1 MTENNENL
9 SSGEVKVL
17 DTPKSEANWY
27 VASTQSGHE
36 NKVKTNLENRIKQ
49 RPELE
54 ELIKQ
59 TLVAEIEIDVMGKD
73 GMPSGKKKMKNLYP
87 GYVFIE
93 MKMSDEAWFVVRNTP
108 GVTGFIG
115 SSGRGAKPFPV
126 PTEEIEPVLK
136 RLGLI
141 NSSMYDRYQV
151 SDQVR
156 VVHGSLEGTHGKI
169 LAIDKE
175 TGLVKLETV
184 FFGRPTVLEVDFADI
199 EKE

>member
-1 MTENNENL
+1 MTDNTNVNNTVEK
-9 SSGEVKVL
+9 KVYGT
-17 DTPKSEANWY
+17 DWY

-36 NKVKTNLENRIKQ
+36 NKVKVNLERRIEQ
-49 RPELE
+49 APELKDF
-54 ELIKQ
+54 IRQ
-59 TLVAEIEIDVMGKD
+59 ILVAEIEIDVMGKD
-73 GMPSGKKKMKNLYP
+73 GLPSGKKKMKNLYP

-93 MKMSDEAWFVVRNTP
+93 MKMGDEAWFVVRNTP

-136 RLGLI
+136 RLGLVD
-141 NSSMYDRYQV
+141 SSMYDRYQV
-151 SDQVR
+151 GDEVR

-169 LAIDKE
+169 LDINKDS
-175 TGLVKLETV
+175 GIVKLETV

>member
-1 MTENNENL
+1 MIENQDNINL
-9 SSGEVKVL
+9 SSATEEV
-17 DTPKSEANWY
+17 KSEASWY

-36 NKVKTNLENRIKQ
+36 NKVKENLNRRMEQNSDLLKFIKQ
-49 RPELE
+49 
-54 ELIKQ
+54 I
-59 TLVAEIEIDVMGKD
+59 LVAEIEIDVLKD
-73 GMPSGKKKMKNLYP
+73 GLPTGKKKKKNLYP

-93 MKMSDEAWFVVRNTP
+93 MKMSDEAWFEVRNTP

-141 NSSMYDRYQV
+141 NQSMYDRYQPGDKV
-151 SDQVR
+151 K
-156 VVHGSLEGTHGKI
+156 VVHGSLEGTHGAI
-169 LAIDKE
+169 LGINKDNG
-175 TGLVKLETV
+175 TVTLETI
-184 FFGRPTVLEVDFADI
+184 FFGRPTQLEVDFADI

>member
-1 MTENNENL
+1 MIENNMNTPINGDE
-9 SSGEVKVL
+9 EKL
-17 DTPKSEANWY
+17 DGTSWY

-36 NKVKTNLENRIKQ
+36 NKVKGYLLHRIERSEELKNYIKQ
-49 RPELE
+49 
-54 ELIKQ
+54 I
-59 TLVAEIEIDVMGKD
+59 LVAEVEVDVLKD
-73 GMPSGKKKMKNLYP
+73 GLPTGKKKMKNLYP

-93 MKMSDEAWFVVRNTP
+93 MRMSDEAWFVVRNTP

-141 NSSMYDRYQV
+141 DSSMYDRYQV
-151 SDQVR
+151 GDDVR
-156 VVHGSLEGTHGKI
+156 VAHGSLEGTRGRI
-169 LAIDKE
+169 LDIDKN

-184 FFGRPTVLEVDFADI
+184 FFGRPTELEVDFADI

>member
-1 MTENNENL
+1 MVENKDNSTLNGEETVKTET
-9 SSGEVKVL
+9 S
-17 DTPKSEANWY
+17 WY

-36 NKVKTNLENRIKQ
+36 NKVKSNLENRIVNT
-49 RPELE
+49 PELNE
-54 ELIKQ
+54 FIKQ
-59 TLVAEIEIDVMGKD
+59 ILVAEIELDVMGKD
-73 GMPSGKKKMKNLYP
+73 GLPSGKKKMKNLYP

-151 SDQVR
+151 DDEVR
-156 VVHGSLEGTHGKI
+156 VVHGSLEGTHGRI
-169 LAIDKE
+169 LDIDKT
-175 TGLVKLETV
+175 TGIIKLETV

>member
-1 MTENNENL
+1 MVENKDNLTLNGEETVKTE
-9 SSGEVKVL
+9 
-17 DTPKSEANWY
+17 TNWY

-36 NKVKTNLENRIKQ
+36 NKVKSNLENRIVNT
-49 RPELE
+49 PELNE
-54 ELIKQ
+54 FIKQ
-59 TLVAEIEIDVMGKD
+59 ILVAEIELDVMGKD
-73 GMPSGKKKMKNLYP
+73 GLPSGKKKMKNLYP

-151 SDQVR
+151 DDEVR
-156 VVHGSLEGTHGKI
+156 VVHGSLEGTHGRI
-169 LAIDKE
+169 LDIDKT
-175 TGLVKLETV
+175 TGIIKLETV

>member
-1 MTENNENL
+1 MIENNENL
-9 SSGEVKVL
+9 NNPVENTEEKVK
-17 DTPKSEANWY
+17 DGTSWY

-36 NKVKTNLENRIKQ
+36 NKVKGYLLTRIARMEHLADYIHQ
-49 RPELE
+49 
-54 ELIKQ
+54 I
-59 TLVAEIEIDVMGKD
+59 LVAEIEVDVLKD
-73 GMPSGKKKMKNLYP
+73 GLPSGKKKMKNLYP

-151 SDQVR
+151 GDEVR
-156 VVHGSLEGTHGKI
+156 VAHGSLEGTHGRI
-169 LAIDKE
+169 LAIDKNS
-175 TGLVKLETV
+175 GLVKLETV
-184 FFGRPTVLEVDFADI
+184 FFGRPTELEVDFADI
-199 EKE
+199 EKA

>member
-1 MTENNENL
+1 MIENQDNLNMSSVTE
-9 SSGEVKVL
+9 EV
-17 DTPKSEANWY
+17 KSEASWY

-36 NKVKTNLENRIKQ
+36 NKVKENLIRRMEQNSDLLKFIKQ
-49 RPELE
+49 
-54 ELIKQ
+54 I
-59 TLVAEIEIDVMGKD
+59 LVAEIEIDVLKD
-73 GMPSGKKKMKNLYP
+73 GLPTGKKKMKNLYP

-93 MKMSDEAWFVVRNTP
+93 MKMSDEAWFEVRNTP

-141 NSSMYDRYQV
+141 NQSMYDRYQPGDKV
-151 SDQVR
+151 K
-156 VVHGSLEGTHGKI
+156 VVHGSLEGTHGAI
-169 LAIDKE
+169 LGINKDNG
-175 TGLVKLETV
+175 TVTLETI
-184 FFGRPTVLEVDFADI
+184 FFGRPTQLEVDFADI

>member
-1 MTENNENL
+1 MIENQDNINL
-9 SSGEVKVL
+9 SSAPEEV
-17 DTPKSEANWY
+17 KSEASWY

-36 NKVKTNLENRIKQ
+36 NKVKENLIRRMEQNSDLLKFIKQ
-49 RPELE
+49 
-54 ELIKQ
+54 I
-59 TLVAEIEIDVMGKD
+59 LVAEIEIDVLKD
-73 GMPSGKKKMKNLYP
+73 GLPTGKKKMKNLYP

-93 MKMSDEAWFVVRNTP
+93 MKMSDEAWFEVRNTP

-141 NSSMYDRYQV
+141 NQSMYDRYQPGDKV
-151 SDQVR
+151 K
-156 VVHGSLEGTHGKI
+156 VVHGSLEGTHGAI
-169 LAIDKE
+169 LGINKDNG
-175 TGLVKLETV
+175 TVTLETI
-184 FFGRPTVLEVDFADI
+184 FFGRPTQLEVDFADI

>member
-1 MTENNENL
+1 MIENQDNINMSSATE
-9 SSGEVKVL
+9 EV
-17 DTPKSEANWY
+17 KSEASWY

-36 NKVKTNLENRIKQ
+36 NKVKENLIRRMEQNSDLLKFIKQ
-49 RPELE
+49 
-54 ELIKQ
+54 I
-59 TLVAEIEIDVMGKD
+59 LVAEIEIDVLKD
-73 GMPSGKKKMKNLYP
+73 GLPTGKKKMKNLYP

-93 MKMSDEAWFVVRNTP
+93 MKMSDEAWFEVRNTP

-141 NSSMYDRYQV
+141 NQSMYDRYQPGDKV
-151 SDQVR
+151 K
-156 VVHGSLEGTHGKI
+156 VVHGSLEGTHGAI
-169 LAIDKE
+169 LGINKDNG
-175 TGLVKLETV
+175 TVTLETI
-184 FFGRPTVLEVDFADI
+184 FFGRPTQLEVDFADI

>member
-1 MTENNENL
+1 MIDNNENL
-9 SSGEVKVL
+9 TIAPASDDSKEG
-17 DTPKSEANWY
+17 TSWY

-36 NKVKTNLENRIKQ
+36 NKVKGYLLNRIARSEDLNKYIFQ
-49 RPELE
+49 
-54 ELIKQ
+54 I
-59 TLVAEIEIDVMGKD
+59 LVAEIEVDVLKD
-73 GMPSGKKKMKNLYP
+73 NVPTGKKKMKNLYP

-93 MKMSDEAWFVVRNTP
+93 MKMSDESWFVVRNTP

-151 SDQVR
+151 GDEVK
-156 VVHGSLEGTHGKI
+156 VAHGSLEGTHGRI
-169 LAIDKE
+169 LSIDKE

-184 FFGRPTVLEVDFADI
+184 FFGRPTELEVDFADI

>member
-1 MTENNENL
+1 MIENNVN
-9 SSGEVKVL
+9 
-17 DTPKSEANWY
+17 TPVNDGVEKDGTSWY

-36 NKVKTNLENRIKQ
+36 NKVKGYLLHRIERSEELKDYIKQ
-49 RPELE
+49 
-54 ELIKQ
+54 I
-59 TLVAEIEIDVMGKD
+59 LVAEVEIDVLKD
-73 GMPSGKKKMKNLYP
+73 GLPTGKKKMKNLYP

-93 MKMSDEAWFVVRNTP
+93 MRMSDEAWFVVRNTP

-141 NSSMYDRYQV
+141 DSSMYDRYQV
-151 SDQVR
+151 GDDVR
-156 VVHGSLEGTHGKI
+156 VTHGSLEGTHGRI
-169 LAIDKE
+169 LNIDKT

-184 FFGRPTVLEVDFADI
+184 FFGRPTELEVDFADI
-199 EKE
+199 EKV

>member
-1 MTENNENL
+1 MEENKDIL
-9 SSGEVKVL
+9 VAGEEA
-17 DTPKSEANWY
+17 PKSEKSWY

-36 NKVKTNLENRIKQ
+36 NKVKANLEMRIINK
-49 RPELE
+49 PELAE
-54 ELIKQ
+54 FIKQ
-59 TLVAEIEIDVMGKD
+59 TLVAEIEIDVLGKD
-73 GMPSGKKKMKNLYP
+73 GTPSGKKKMKNLYP

-141 NSSMYDRYQV
+141 NSSMYDRYQIN
-151 SDQVR
+151 DEVR
-156 VVHGSLEGTHGKI
+156 VVHGSLEGTHGRI
-169 LAIDKE
+169 LTIDKE
-175 TGLVKLETV
+175 TGIVKLETV

>member
-1 MTENNENL
+1 MVENKDNLTLNGEETVKTET
-9 SSGEVKVL
+9 S
-17 DTPKSEANWY
+17 WY

-36 NKVKTNLENRIKQ
+36 NKVKSNLENRIVNT
-49 RPELE
+49 PELNE
-54 ELIKQ
+54 FIKQ
-59 TLVAEIEIDVMGKD
+59 ILVAEIELDVMGKN
-73 GMPSGKKKMKNLYP
+73 GLPSGKKKMKNLYP

-151 SDQVR
+151 DDEVR
-156 VVHGSLEGTHGKI
+156 VVHGSLEGTHGRI
-169 LAIDKE
+169 LDIDKT
-175 TGLVKLETV
+175 TGIIKLETV